1 MLTGRDG
8 GGPVLILGQ
17 AVQDRGDPG
26 AGQQAGHCDR
36 TYWPLSLQS
45 ESNLPR
51 VLRVAPWPRDLDQ
64 QPVAGGHVGRD
75 RCHHRP
81 RRGPARRAVPDW
93 AVRIRIP
100 GIQSLRASLAMT
112 FAPNPAR
119 SLGPERQK
127 GPQQRMVHRGTTA
140 AIVFLA
146 VVLGVGCGDWRG
158 PGFRAKGPE
167 MPRLRHELTLAPGMS
182 VADVGAGRGEMTVAI
197 AAEIGSTG
205 HVYADRHRPRGT
217 GADSRAGRG
226 RRAPERD
233 DPAGPCTR

>member
-1 MLTGRDG
+1 MFTGRDG
-8 GGPVLILGQ
+8 GGPVLVLGQ
-17 AVQDRGDPG
+17 AVQDFGNPR
-26 AGQQAGHCDR
+26 AGQQAGDRDR
-36 TYWPLSLQS
+36 THWPLSLQP

-51 VLRVAPWPRDLDQ
+51 VLRVAFWPRHLDQ
-64 QPVAGGHVGRD
+64 QSVAGGHFGRD

-93 AVRIRIP
+93 AVWIRIP

-112 FAPNPAR
+112 LAAKPAR

-127 GPQQRMVHRGTTA
+127 EPQQRMVNRGTTT

-158 PGFRAKGPE
+158 PGFRARGPE
-167 MPRLRHELTLAPGMS
+167 MPRLRQELTLAPGMS

-197 AAEIGSTG
+197 AAEIGPTG
-205 HVYADRHRPRGT
+205 HVYATDIDPE
-217 GADSRAGRG
+217 ALEQIRARV
-226 RRAPERD
+226 AAAALQNVTILQP
-233 DPAGPCTR
+233 